1 MKIFHQP
8 PLQRPVGDHA
18 GVVGLELVLGQVAV
32 LVDLVPPGLVAGQEG
47 LVVLQDLLLVLLQ
60 GRGPLL
66 LLLRVVNWRLVELLQ
81 ELLLVQ

>member
-1 MKIFHQP
+1 M
-8 PLQRPVGDHA
+8 
-18 GVVGLELVLGQVAV
+18 VGLELVLGQVAV